1 MWDNGEEKESLL
13 GWYPR
18 SEFYG
23 RGQKDTVMYHPS
35 YKGPTAAALA
45 QGQVLDYDDIF
56 NPPENE
62 EWIIAHSD
70 R

>member
-1 MWDNGEEKESLL
+1 
-13 GWYPR
+13 
-18 SEFYG
+18 
-23 RGQKDTVMYHPS
+23 MYHPS

-56 NPPENE
+56 NPPENQ

-70 R
+70 RQQAELTPKRKAKKKLHAQID